1 MRMKWTML
9 KIRRFQR
16 GLLQL
21 EVAKRAAIPCGRL
34 SELESGKAEPHAD
47 ELQRLARVLD
57 VSPQLLRGFLS
68 DFTRQPTAP

>member
-1 MRMKWTML
+1 MNWTML

-34 SELESGKAEPHAD
+34 SQLENGSAEPRPE
-47 ELQRLARVLD
+47 ELQRIAAVLKIA
-57 VSPQLLRGFLS
+57 PQLLRGFLS
-68 DFTRQPTAP
+68 DATANPISR